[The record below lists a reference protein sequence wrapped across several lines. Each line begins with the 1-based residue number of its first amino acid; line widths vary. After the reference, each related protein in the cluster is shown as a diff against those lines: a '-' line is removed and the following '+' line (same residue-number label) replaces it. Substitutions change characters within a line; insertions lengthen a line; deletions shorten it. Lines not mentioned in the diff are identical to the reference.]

1 MKTSTLEVTIYVYIV
16 DNRVI
21 RNARV
26 LVNGEKLVSVCHKSK
41 GKFIPVQAIKTHEGM
56 EV

>member
-1 MKTSTLEVTIYVYIV
+1 MQTSTLEVTMYVYIA

-21 RNARV
+21 RNATV
-26 LVNGEKLVSVCHKSK
+26 LLNGEKLVSVCPKSK
-41 GKFIPVQAIKTHEGM
+41 GKFIHVQAMKTQGGM

>member
-26 LVNGEKLVSVCHKSK
+26 LVNGEKLVSVCHTSK

>member
-1 MKTSTLEVTIYVYIV
+1 MYVYIA

-21 RNARV
+21 RNATV
-26 LVNGEKLVSVCHKSK
+26 LLNGEKLVSVCPKSK
-41 GKFIPVQAIKTHEGM
+41 GKFIHVQAMKTQGGM

>member
-1 MKTSTLEVTIYVYIV
+1 METSTLEVTIYVYIA

-21 RNARV
+21 RIAGV
-26 LVNGEKLVSVCHKSK
+26 LLHGEKLVSVCPNSK
-41 GKFIPVQAIKTHEGM
+41 GKFISLQVMKIHGGM